1 MSIQDLRREYT
12 QGTLDEASVA
22 PDPLDQFASWY
33 AQAEQAEIAD
43 ANAMTLATSSLSGRP
58 AARIVLLKSYGA
70 NGFSFFGDF
79 RSGKGKDLTANP
91 VAALLFFWKELERQV
106 RIVGSVTRLPTDA
119 ARAYFETRPRGSQI
133 GAWASHQSAELTQ
146 GRSQLESRVRA
157 LEEEYRSSPV
167 PLPPHWGGFLLS
179 PDYYE
184 FWQGR
189 ESRLHDRICY
199 QRNAPVGWTVSR
211 LSP

>member
-12 QGTLDEASVA
+12 QGTLDEGSVA
-22 PDPLDQFASWY
+22 PDPLIQFGSWY
-33 AQAEQAEIAD
+33 SQAEQAEIPD
-43 ANAMTLATSSLSGRP
+43 VNAMTLATASPSGRP
-58 AARIVLLKSYGA
+58 TARVVLLKSYGED
-70 NGFSFFGDF
+70 GFAFFGDF
-79 RSGKGKDLTANP
+79 RSAKGTDLAANP
-91 VAALLFFWKELERQV
+91 VAALLFFWKELERQI
-106 RIVGSVTRLPTDA
+106 RIVGSVTRLPEDA

-133 GAWASHQSAELTQ
+133 GAWASHQSSTLEFGRAE
-146 GRSQLESRVRA
+146 LESRVRA
-157 LEEEYRSSPV
+157 AEEKYHAGPV
-167 PLPPHWGGFLLS
+167 PLPPHWGGFLLH

-199 QRNAPVGWTVSR
+199 QRNGPDGWTISR